1 MDGWRP
7 REGRDPVVGVG
18 SSVVACR
25 LLDEVL
31 KDLLGDVVVGA
42 EAIDEPLKIERI

>member
-7 REGRDPVVGVG
+7 REGWDPVVGVG

-31 KDLLGDVVVGA
+31 KDLLGDVVVGT

>member
-7 REGRDPVVGVG
+7 REGRDPIVGVG

-25 LLDEVL
+25 LFDEVL
-31 KDLLGDVVVGA
+31 NDLLGDVVVGA
-42 EAIDEPLKIERI
+42 EAIDEPLKIEWI